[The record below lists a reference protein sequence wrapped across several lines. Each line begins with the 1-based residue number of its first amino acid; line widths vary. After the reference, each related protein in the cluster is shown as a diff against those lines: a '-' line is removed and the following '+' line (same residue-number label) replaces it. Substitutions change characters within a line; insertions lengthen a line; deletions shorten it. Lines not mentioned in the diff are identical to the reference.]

1 MPRRKHHQTLEDL
14 FPVVL
19 AEAPSEPQEPPW
31 IPRGRLKGTLKAGTR
46 RPDPD
51 HSPKCPHCILA
62 TFGDQV
68 RVSLRRDL
76 RIKTI
81 QPKVKATI
89 RRIAKAAED
98 IESLHSEL
106 LSLAYSRPRD
116 LYSLP
121 RKLRTM
127 VDELERARLQMLPG
141 KKPFFDTALANL
153 VALVWERTGSPRHE
167 LVAAFVGK
175 LASFGGYE
183 SKAHE
188 KWVERHGALISRE
201 REWVR
206 KLFPIPSDT
215 R

>member
-1 MPRRKHHQTLEDL
+1 MDSTWRAQG
-14 FPVVL
+14 
-19 AEAPSEPQEPPW
+19 Q
-31 IPRGRLKGTLKAGTR
+31 LKGGHTPSGPGSLSKMSSLH
-46 RPDPD
+46 P
-51 HSPKCPHCILA
+51 A